1 MANELDY
8 EKGFPVTIILAVAN
22 PAATATT
29 NLTAAQGN
37 LSGFVVPA
45 GYKFHPMLLSGGSN
59 ADLTAGTA
67 TFKVTDNDTEIVG
80 GPEPVLSDTVQRAS
94 AVARAQ
100 VAPIAA
106 GHEVGISVTTNGAYA
121 PVTADLDALL
131 AGMLL
136 PA

>member
-1 MANELDY
+1 
-8 EKGFPVTIILAVAN
+8 
-22 PAATATT
+22 
-29 NLTAAQGN
+29 
-37 LSGFVVPA
+37 
-45 GYKFHPMLLSGGSN
+45 MLLSGGSN